1 MQAIYSNWLINLFA
15 ITLNFS
21 TGEIGWSS
29 STTASDISG
38 GLDNL
43 LLADGTSNLTLQS
56 DTVNDVLLLA

>member
-1 MQAIYSNWLINLFA
+1 MQAVLGQWIVSLMG

-29 STTASDISG
+29 GTTTSDISG

-43 LLADGTSNLTLQS
+43 LLEDSGNFLLETSTE
-56 DTVNDVLLLA
+56 DVLLLE